1 MIENRARKAFSEPWY
16 ESGGI
21 VQCVHAFR
29 TLASAPCS
37 MAARG
42 HGVALSAKYTQKLL
56 TDIGKL
62 FEERLAVE
70 QRRHGEKNQ
79 ELRVPFLVCVR
90 IIFLFNLRFIEKL
103 HCLHYDPGCMQRAIE
118 S

>member
-1 MIENRARKAFSEPWY
+1 MVVVVIENRARKAFNEPWY

-79 ELRVPFLVCVR
+79 EPVSLCVCED
-90 IIFLFNLRFIEKL
+90 NFIRSWM
-103 HCLHYDPGCMQRAIE
+103 HATRE